1 MLRTPVLVAGVMGA
15 MAASAEASIPTGAYA
30 YFTGGAV
37 TYDDDLGSSPA
48 NYSASVTNGSPAASA
63 SATLAWGASSYSFT
77 GATSGDTGSTIF
89 AYSNGI
95 ATFTFATAMNV
106 TMSWNLAS
114 VAGKSADPGSL
125 AGWTIENAVTSTT
138 VYGIQFTNSAS
149 TPSSIAGGITASNTA
164 SGVNGQVAAGTYRV
178 ATAVQVDVPASGT
191 FSVTISFT
199 PVPAPGA
206 LPLIAVA
213 SLVAR
218 RGRRR

>member
-1 MLRTPVLVAGVMGA
+1 MLRTSVLVAGVMGA
-15 MAASAEASIPTGAYA
+15 TAASAEASIPTGAYA

-37 TYDDDLGSSPA
+37 DYDDDLGSSPA
-48 NYSASVTNGSPAASA
+48 TYSASVTNGSPAASA
-63 SATLAWGASSYSFT
+63 SATLAWGASRYSFS

-95 ATFTFATAMNV
+95 ATFTFATVMNV

-114 VAGKSADPGSL
+114 VAGKSANSL
-125 AGWTIENAVTSTT
+125 AGWTIDNATTSAT
-138 VYGIQFTNSAS
+138 VYGIQFGASAS
-149 TPSSIAGGITASNTA
+149 TPISVAGGITQSNTA
-164 SGVNGQVAAGTYRV
+164 SGVTGQLLAGTYTV
-178 ATAVQVDVPASGT
+178 ATAIQVDKQTSGS

>member
-1 MLRTPVLVAGVMGA
+1 MLRTSVLVAGVMGA
-15 MAASAEASIPTGAYA
+15 TAASSEASVTTGAYA
-30 YFTGGAV
+30 YFTGAAGD
-37 TYDDDLGSSPA
+37 YDDDLGASPA
-48 NYSASVTNGSPAASA
+48 TYSASVSNGSPAASA
-63 SATLAWGASSYSFT
+63 SATLAWGASSYSFS
-77 GATSGDTGSTIF
+77 GNTSGDTGSTIF

-164 SGVNGQVAAGTYRV
+164 SGVTGQVAAGTYRV
-178 ATAVQVDVPASGT
+178 ATAVQVDVPANGT

-206 LPLIAVA
+206 LPLVAVA

>member
-1 MLRTPVLVAGVMGA
+1 MLRTSVLAAGVMGA
-15 MAASAEASIPTGAYA
+15 MAASAEASITTGAFA
-30 YFTGGAV
+30 YFTGGTF

-48 NYSASVTNGSPAASA
+48 TYSASVTNGSPAASA
-63 SATLAWGASSYSFT
+63 SATLAWGASSYSFS

-106 TMSWNLAS
+106 TMSWNLAN
-114 VAGKSADPGSL
+114 VAGKSANSL
-125 AGWTIENAVTSTT
+125 AGWTIDNATTSAT
-138 VYGIQFTNSAS
+138 VYGIQFGASAS
-149 TPSSIAGGITASNTA
+149 TPISVAGGITQSNTA
-164 SGVNGQVAAGTYRV
+164 SGVTGQLLAGTYTV
-178 ATAVQVDVPASGT
+178 ATAIQVDKQTSGS

>member
-1 MLRTPVLVAGVMGA
+1 MSRTSFLIAGA
-15 MAASAEASIPTGAYA
+15 MGVVVASAEAGIPTGAYA

-37 TYDDDLGSSPA
+37 TRDEALGSSPA
-48 NYSASVTNGSPAASA
+48 NYSASVTNDSPAASA

-77 GATSGDTGSTIF
+77 GSTSGNTESTIF

-95 ATFTFATAMNV
+95 ARFTFATAMNV
-106 TMSWNLAS
+106 TMSWNLAN
-114 VAGKSADPGSL
+114 VAGKSPTSL
-125 AGWTIENAVTSTT
+125 AGWNIFSEGSNTNI
-138 VYGIQFTNSAS
+138 YGIQFEANAN
-149 TPSSIAGGITASNTA
+149 TPTSVAGGITASNTA
-164 SGVNGQVAAGTYRV
+164 SGVTGMLVAGTYLIS
-178 ATAVQVDVPASGT
+178 TGIQVDVSTSGN
-191 FSVTISFT
+191 FSVDISFT

>member
-1 MLRTPVLVAGVMGA
+1 MKRTTVLVAGVMGVVA
-15 MAASAEASIPTGAYA
+15 GSAEATVLTGAYA
-30 YFTGGAV
+30 FFSGAAS
-37 TYDDDLGSSPA
+37 TADADLGSSPST
-48 NYSASVTNGSPAASA
+48 YSASVSSTTPAASA
-63 SATLAWGASSYSFT
+63 SSTLVWGASSYSFT
-77 GATSGDTGSTIF
+77 GTTSGDTGSTIF

-114 VAGKSADPGSL
+114 VAGKSSDPGSL
-125 AGWTIENAVTSTT
+125 AGWTIENTSTSST

-149 TPSSIAGGITASNTA
+149 TPSSVAGGITASNTA
-164 SGVNGQVAAGTYRV
+164 SGVTGLVAAGTYRV
-178 ATAVQVDVPASGT
+178 ATAVQVDVPASGP

-206 LPLIAVA
+206 LPLVAVA
-213 SLVAR
+213 SLIAR